1 MIKYEPRRQIEHD
14 LPSYNFI
21 YDCHISGKSLT
32 ELTNKGQLVSSLPT
46 SKSTSILTNIP
57 SQKQIDSIHNQQQP
71 HSNPSTLI
79 TSTSVSSNTGTTL
92 VTNELVTTKKVV
104 QTKTISPPVLI
115 QVKQEPASSSSS
127 CGVNQEFTKPH
138 FITPSISSD
147 QLNKNNDGLSKPILA
162 NLVAVK
168 SEALAG
174 QDQRLLNRNDSTN
187 QININGLAYFDIFD
201 QVSDH
206 FSTKTSS
213 FHPTSVFSSPHRV
226 GHTAVGSLP
235 LTW

>member
-1 MIKYEPRRQIEHD
+1 MWTICEPSLSSKNYSISGAYLWSSIKPNHII
-14 LPSYNFI
+14 LSSYNSI
-21 YDCHISGKSLT
+21 YNFHISGKSLT

-147 QLNKNNDGLSKPILA
+147 QLNKNNDGLSKPNLA

-187 QININGLAYFDIFD
+187 QININGNILKKEGKCD
-201 QVSDH
+201 QIL
-206 FSTKTSS
+206 
-213 FHPTSVFSSPHRV
+213 FH
-226 GHTAVGSLP
+226 
-235 LTW
+235 

>member
-1 MIKYEPRRQIEHD
+1 MWTISQSLSSKNYNHII
-14 LPSYNFI
+14 LSSYNSI
-21 YDCHISGKSLT
+21 YNFHISGKSLT

-147 QLNKNNDGLSKPILA
+147 QLNKNNDGLSKPNLA

-187 QININGLAYFDIFD
+187 QININGNILKKEGKCNYTLF
-201 QVSDH
+201 
-206 FSTKTSS
+206 
-213 FHPTSVFSSPHRV
+213 RE
-226 GHTAVGSLP
+226 L
-235 LTW
+235 